1 MKSDTADMGA
11 TLVSGAAE
19 PGAAT
24 VTEGAEPG
32 AASVPSPATRTLILG
47 IDLAGRIMQCDR
59 HAPKVLGRSLG
70 ELLGAELADLTS
82 GTEEQ
87 KDALAG
93 LINAMRSGRESTTML
108 SLETEKG
115 RMADAVVT
123 VQPMT
128 ATDPDLTAL
137 AVIRLPV
144 PSDERFLDPA
154 VMRRALLDDSFTRI
168 GATLD
173 VDQMARELVDV
184 IVPHFCNEAAV
195 AVMESLIGADEM
207 PEGALDSS
215 QLLRRLAVGS
225 DDNDAAWEA
234 TFPIGEVLHYP
245 PGSPHARCLDSGEPV
260 LVPIL
265 SAEEAVKVA
274 DAWQRKPVADLLAGT
289 SLLMLPLIARDT
301 NLGLFAC
308 TRMPGYRRFDRYDAE
323 IGMEFAAR
331 AALFIDN
338 ARRYSRERATALT
351 LQRSLLPTG
360 LSSPSSVEVRHRYL
374 PGSKLIEVGG
384 DWYEAIALPGARVAL
399 VIGDVAGHG
408 VHAAVTMGRLRA
420 AIHTLAGLEL
430 PPADA
435 LQQLDALMQTLGERE
450 PHFATCV
457 YAIFDAVSGTCEMAS
472 AGHLSPL
479 LVRPDGSSQF
489 LDVPPA
495 PPLGIGGGPI
505 ESKQFE
511 IDDGSLF
518 VLYTDGLVENRTRD
532 IDDGLNRLR
541 GVFGPGSAARPLE
554 DLCKATLDGVYA
566 DQQRDDIAVLMA
578 RLRRIPS
585 ENHAAWTLPAKPTSV
600 RRARALVGIQ
610 MNKWGL
616 QEPAYTAELL
626 VSELVTN
633 ALAYAT
639 GDVSIRLILDH
650 VLVCE
655 VFDDAAAM
663 PRLRI
668 ADDSDENGRGLRVVS
683 QLARRWGTRRTP
695 DGKAVWFELTLPED
709 RAATGTVGP
718 GQDMPAG

>member
-1 MKSDTADMGA
+1 MESDTPD
-11 TLVSGAAE
+11 TSPPPVSETAGTSPAPA
-19 PGAAT
+19 P
-24 VTEGAEPG
+24 EGAGPS
-32 AASVPSPATRTLILG
+32 ASLVPSPAFRTLILG
-47 IDLAGRIMQCDR
+47 IDLSGRILQCDR
-59 HAPKVLGRSLG
+59 HAPKVLGRSPG
-70 ELLGAELADLTS
+70 ELLGAELGDLTS
-82 GTEEQ
+82 AAAEQ
-87 KDALAG
+87 KDALAS
-93 LINAMRSGRESTTML
+93 LIDAMSSGRESTTVL
-108 SLETEKG
+108 SLQTEKG
-115 RMADAVVT
+115 RTADAVVT
-123 VQPMT
+123 IQPMT

-154 VMRRALLDDSFTRI
+154 VMRRALLDDSFARI
-168 GATLD
+168 GETLD
-173 VDQMARELVDV
+173 VDQMARELMDV
-184 IVPHFCNEAAV
+184 VVPHFCNAAGV
-195 AVMESLIGADEM
+195 AVLESLIGADEM
-207 PEGALDSS
+207 PAGALDSS
-215 QLLRRLAVGS
+215 HLLRRLAVGR
-225 DDNDAAWEA
+225 DDGDPAWEA
-234 TFPIGEVLHYP
+234 TFPTGEVLNYP
-245 PGSPHARCLDSGEPV
+245 PGSPHVRCMDTGEPV
-260 LVPIL
+260 LVPAL
-265 SAEEAVKVA
+265 SADEATELA
-274 DAWQRKPVADLLAGT
+274 EAWQRKPVAGLLAG
-289 SLLMLPLIARDT
+289 SSMLILPLIARDT
-301 NLGLFAC
+301 NLGFFAC
-308 TRMPGYRRFDRYDAE
+308 TRKAGYRRFDRYDTD

-360 LSSPSSVEVRHRYL
+360 LSSPSSVQVRHRYL

-384 DWYEAIALPGARVAL
+384 DWYESIALPGARVAL

-435 LQQLDALMQTLGERE
+435 LQQLDELMQTLGERE

-457 YAIFDAVSGTCEMAS
+457 YAVFDAVSGTCEMAS

-518 VLYTDGLVENRTRD
+518 VLYTDGLVENRGRD

-541 GVFGPGSAARPLE
+541 GVLGPGSADRPLE
-554 DLCKATLDGVYA
+554 DLCKDILDGVYA
-566 DQQRDDIAVLMA
+566 DHQRDDIAVLMA
-578 RLRRIPS
+578 RLSRIPDDH
-585 ENHAAWTLPAKPTSV
+585 HASWTLPAKPASV
-600 RRARALVGIQ
+600 RRARALVGVQ
-610 MNKWGL
+610 MEKWDL
-616 QEPAYTAELL
+616 NESAYTTELL

-633 ALAYAT
+633 ALAYT
-639 GDVSIRLILDH
+639 SGDVSLRLILDQ

-663 PRLRI
+663 PKLRN
-668 ADDSDENGRGLRVVS
+668 ADDSDENGRGLHVVS
-683 QLARRWGTRRTP
+683 QLAQRWGTRRTP
-695 DGKAVWFELTLPED
+695 DGKAVWFELALP
-709 RAATGTVGP
+709 
-718 GQDMPAG
+718 QDGRGSGDAGL